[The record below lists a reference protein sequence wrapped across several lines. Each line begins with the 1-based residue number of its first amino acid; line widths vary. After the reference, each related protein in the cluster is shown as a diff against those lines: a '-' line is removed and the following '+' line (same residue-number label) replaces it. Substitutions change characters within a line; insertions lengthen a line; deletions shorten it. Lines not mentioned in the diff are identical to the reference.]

1 MTVTKDEAIQR
12 IAKRLRGSNLSQITM
27 PQFKDVVAGI
37 DGDDKKD
44 LLAALRQENAQAVGA
59 MLTRLCS
66 AWAKDQAVTEATA
79 MLADDA
85 LSLDELDKVL

>member
-1 MTVTKDEAIQR
+1 MTKDEAIQR

-27 PQFKDVVAGI
+27 PQFKDVVNGI

-59 MLTRLCS
+59 MLTRLCA
-66 AWAKDQAVTEATA
+66 AWARAQAVTEATT
-79 MLADDA
+79 MLANDT
-85 LSLDELDKVL
+85 LDLTELEKVL